1 LYNNILTVIK
11 PEMELG
17 TVLHSESLD
26 CQIGA
31 REKPNSLHYRA
42 KTKGYKI
49 SWNPWFIYHAEVV
62 LLLTTGLSQGPGS
75 VVPLIP

>member
-1 LYNNILTVIK
+1 MYLDIVCVLYVNPICVRALSWWFDAKHLYNNILTVIK

-31 REKPNSLHYRA
+31 REKPNSLH
-42 KTKGYKI
+42 
-49 SWNPWFIYHAEVV
+49 
-62 LLLTTGLSQGPGS
+62 
-75 VVPLIP
+75 